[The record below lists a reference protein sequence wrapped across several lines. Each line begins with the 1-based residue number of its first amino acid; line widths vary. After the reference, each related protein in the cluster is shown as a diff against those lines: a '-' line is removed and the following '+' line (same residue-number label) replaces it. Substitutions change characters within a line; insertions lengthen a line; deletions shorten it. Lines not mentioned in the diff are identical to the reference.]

1 VYTLEKD
8 NSRADAL
15 SQQLNIAETKKITKS
30 TILKIYKDGSLGP
43 LKGLWRLK
51 ISIRI
56 KVPKKLQEVIIWQHH
71 NNLVHGHSRVAQTIE
86 QI

>member
-8 NSRADAL
+8 NSRADTL
-15 SQQLNIAETKKITKS
+15 SQQLDIAKTKKITKS
-30 TILKIYKDGSLGP
+30 IILKTYKDRSLEP
-43 LKGLWRLK
+43 SKELRRLK

-56 KVPKKLQEVIIWQHH
+56 KVPKKLQEAIIQQHH
-71 NNLVHGHSRVAQTIE
+71 NNLVHRHPKVTQTIE

>member
-15 SQQLNIAETKKITKS
+15 SRQLDIAETKKITKS
-30 TILKIYKDGSLGP
+30 TILKIYEDGSLEP

-56 KVPKKLQEVIIWQHH
+56 EVPEELQEAII
-71 NNLVHGHSRVAQTIE
+71 
-86 QI
+86 

>member
-15 SQQLNIAETKKITKS
+15 SRQSDIARTKKITKS
-30 TILKIYKDGSLGP
+30 TILKTHEDESLEP
-43 LKGLWRLK
+43 SKGLRRLK

-56 KVPKKLQEVIIWQHH
+56 KVPEELQEAIIQQHH
-71 NNLVHGHSRVAQTIE
+71 DDPVHGHPRVAQTME

>member
-15 SQQLNIAETKKITKS
+15 SQQLDIARTKKITKS
-30 TILKIYKDGSLGP
+30 TILKTYKDRSLEP
-43 LKGLWRLK
+43 SKELQKLK

-56 KVPKKLQEVIIWQHH
+56 KVPKKLQEAIIQQHY
-71 NNLVHGHSRVAQTIE
+71 NNLVHRHPRVA
-86 QI
+86 